1 VKPLVSSVRGFRE
14 KGITMKLTSIVAAVA
29 LAAVPAAAYAAKATK
44 ADAQKV
50 VKLISADKAKTKTY
64 CDMAKLGD
72 EAQEAEQKKD
82 NKKLDELAKKMD
94 DMGKQLGPEYVAL
107 MQGMQDIDP
116 DSKESKDI
124 GEVLEG
130 LDKLCGS

>member
-1 VKPLVSSVRGFRE
+1 
-14 KGITMKLTSIVAAVA
+14 MKLTSIVAALA

-94 DMGKQLGPEYVAL
+94 DMGKQLGPEYVSL